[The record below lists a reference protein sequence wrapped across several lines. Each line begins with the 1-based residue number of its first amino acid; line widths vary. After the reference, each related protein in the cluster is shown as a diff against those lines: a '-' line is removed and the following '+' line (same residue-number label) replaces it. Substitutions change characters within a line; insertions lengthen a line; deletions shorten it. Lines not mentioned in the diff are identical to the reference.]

1 MNPATALRA
10 EAVLFFEHGALC
22 RTMLKVEFDAL
33 LDQVV
38 GVADFAGQ
46 MIDAAYVTI
55 LPGLVIETVVLFRI
69 GFDDDGYAD
78 RQWDLPLEQLL
89 HYAEPVAITD
99 QTNLRLSSLNHCPLP
114 WLQTHLWEP
123 DLQREHNVLVQ
134 IHEAISRNRLGLA
147 FADEPSRPLS
157 AATFA
162 QHANSIGTAGFDTQ
176 AIEQRHQQEIHALRK
191 AHQQALDEL
200 SEEIDRYARSLEEEL
215 TNNLVLKKQLHNQ
228 QVETKRL
235 SPANRPHQAEPQEQ
249 APHLGVAQAGNTTR
263 LAALDEAFRLQ
274 EVELCYARE
283 HRNRLEAE
291 LAKLQQ
297 ERADWAGQS
306 ADGLLARLHALG
318 VALIAYHPG
327 AGHFNLALATIP
339 DYLANPQAQAAQ
351 RCQVSETHYRL
362 WLDHYQNPRC
372 NAVQAGGKRCE
383 QPVAPVQAP
392 AHFTTGLS
400 DRCPLHRHDRLRVQG

>member
-147 FADEPSRPLS
+147 FADEPPDRFLPPPSHNTRTPSARPDSTRRPSNSVISRRSTLC
-157 AATFA
+157 
-162 QHANSIGTAGFDTQ
+162 
-176 AIEQRHQQEIHALRK
+176 
-191 AHQQALDEL
+191 
-200 SEEIDRYARSLEEEL
+200 ARRISRRL
-215 TNNLVLKKQLHNQ
+215 T
-228 QVETKRL
+228 
-235 SPANRPHQAEPQEQ
+235 S
-249 APHLGVAQAGNTTR
+249 
-263 LAALDEAFRLQ
+263 
-274 EVELCYARE
+274 
-283 HRNRLEAE
+283 
-291 LAKLQQ
+291 
-297 ERADWAGQS
+297 
-306 ADGLLARLHALG
+306 
-318 VALIAYHPG
+318 
-327 AGHFNLALATIP
+327 
-339 DYLANPQAQAAQ
+339 
-351 RCQVSETHYRL
+351 
-362 WLDHYQNPRC
+362 
-372 NAVQAGGKRCE
+372 
-383 QPVAPVQAP
+383 
-392 AHFTTGLS
+392 
-400 DRCPLHRHDRLRVQG
+400 